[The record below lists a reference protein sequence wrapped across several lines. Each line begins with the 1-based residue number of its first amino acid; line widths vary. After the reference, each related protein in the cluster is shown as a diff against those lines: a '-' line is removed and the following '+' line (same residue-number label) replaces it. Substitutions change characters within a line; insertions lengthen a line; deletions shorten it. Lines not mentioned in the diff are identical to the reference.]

1 LITEPRPIF
10 IVGTPR
16 SGTTL
21 ASRILGRHPEVHAAG
36 ETHFFEDVWA
46 NRNTFGTLKAR
57 EEIAAAV
64 SRLLTVFDRFN
75 QVEGQALVDRLIR
88 PDDLIALTLEYGGG
102 YDRLYRAFTESLDEH
117 GNGLRYCDDTPK
129 HLFYLKSIL
138 DFFPQARIIICTLD
152 PRDFLCSYKNFWR
165 ASRTPERIKALYHP
179 IITSLLWRRSADI
192 LINDPLVQQSTNI
205 MTLPYETLVAE
216 PELHVK
222 RLCHFTGLDYDDS
235 LIAIDSHNSS
245 FDQSEDG
252 IYQGSVGKWQACLS
266 PKEAWWVQRINRTQM
281 KKLGY
286 ETADISVS
294 PLMITKILLST
305 PAALLRALKANNGR
319 RGPLL
324 PYLLKRIFPGKLT
337 TRQQNR
343 SKSQKVDGLAK

>member
-1 LITEPRPIF
+1 MLYLDLAELPEIF
-10 IVGTPR
+10 DR
-16 SGTTL
+16 SWFWS
-21 ASRILGRHPEVHAAG
+21 ARHAA
-36 ETHFFEDVWA
+36 
-46 NRNTFGTLKAR
+46 
-57 EEIAAAV
+57 IAW
-64 SRLLTVFDRFN
+64 
-75 QVEGQALVDRLIR
+75 
-88 PDDLIALTLEYGGG
+88 
-102 YDRLYRAFTESLDEH
+102 YR
-117 GNGLRYCDDTPK
+117 R
-129 HLFYLKSIL
+129 
-138 DFFPQARIIICTLD
+138 
-152 PRDFLCSYKNFWR
+152 RDFLG
-165 ASRTPERIKALYHP
+165 PALH
-179 IITSLLWRRSADI
+179 
-192 LINDPLVQQSTNI
+192 
-205 MTLPYETLVAE
+205 YETLVAE

-222 RLCHFTGLDYDDS
+222 RLCHFTGLDYDDR

-266 PKEAWWVQRINRTQM
+266 PEEAWWVQRINRTQM